1 VPTPSS
7 TALTSAK
14 SPDDTGPV
22 SYAESE
28 STILKVV
35 DRLAVRF
42 PGAPKAR
49 IAEIVREEY
58 DSLDSG
64 RIRIYIPTLIENA
77 ARNRLH
83 GEFDS
88 VATFD

>member
-1 VPTPSS
+1 M
-7 TALTSAK
+7 
-14 SPDDTGPV
+14 

-42 PGAPKAR
+42 PGAPKTR

-58 DSLDSG
+58 ESLASG

-83 GEFDS
+83 SEFDS
-88 VATFD
+88 LATFD

>member
-1 VPTPSS
+1 MSDSEREPTIRK
-7 TALTSAK
+7 L
-14 SPDDTGPV
+14 
-22 SYAESE
+22 
-28 STILKVV
+28 I

-42 PGAPKAR
+42 PDAPKTR

-58 DSLDSG
+58 DLLDSG

-83 GEFDS
+83 HEFSS
-88 VATFD
+88 VTTVD

>member
-1 VPTPSS
+1 
-7 TALTSAK
+7 
-14 SPDDTGPV
+14 V
-22 SYAESE
+22 SYPESE

-35 DRLAVRF
+35 DRLAARF
-42 PGAPKAR
+42 PDAPRTR
-49 IAEIVREEY
+49 IADIVREEY
-58 DSLDSG
+58 ALLASG
-64 RIRIYIPTLIENA
+64 RIRLYIPTLIENA

>member
-1 VPTPSS
+1 L
-7 TALTSAK
+7 TAAE

-22 SYAESE
+22 SYAEGE
-28 STILKVV
+28 STIHKVV

-42 PGAPKAR
+42 PGAPKTR

-58 DSLDSG
+58 ESLASG

>member
-1 VPTPSS
+1 M
-7 TALTSAK
+7 TAAG

-22 SYAESE
+22 SYAEGE

-58 DSLDSG
+58 DLLAAG

-88 VATFD
+88 VATLD

>member
-1 VPTPSS
+1 LTP
-7 TALTSAK
+7 AE

-35 DRLAVRF
+35 DRLAERF
-42 PGAPKAR
+42 PRAPKTR

-58 DSLDSG
+58 ESLASG

-83 GEFDS
+83 GDFDS
-88 VATFD
+88 VATFH

>member
-1 VPTPSS
+1 MS
-7 TALTSAK
+7 
-14 SPDDTGPV
+14 D
-22 SYAESE
+22 AESE
-28 STILKVV
+28 STIPKIV

-42 PGAPKAR
+42 PDAPTPR
-49 IAEIVREEY
+49 IVEIVREEY
-58 DSLDSG
+58 ESLESG

-83 GEFDS
+83 GEFES

>member
-1 VPTPSS
+1 
-7 TALTSAK
+7 LTGAK
-14 SPDDTGPV
+14 SPDDTCPV

-42 PGAPKAR
+42 PGAPKPR

-58 DSLDSG
+58 GLLASG

-83 GEFDS
+83 AEFDS
-88 VATFD
+88 VATPD